1 MNKMQ
6 AKVQIEKIKPF
17 EIEISLRSKKDT
29 RLNTVPLIIHTMSQ
43 LVGRL
48 FQRFF
53 WIVLKIGRN
62 I

>member
-17 EIEISLRSKKDT
+17 EIEINLRSKKDT

-43 LVGRL
+43 LLGRKIVSEI
-48 FQRFF
+48 FF
-53 WIVLKIGRN
+53 G
-62 I
+62 

>member
-29 RLNTVPLIIHTMSQ
+29 RLNTVPLIIHTMYQ
-43 LVGRL
+43 PEKMNGKTITFF
-48 FQRFF
+48 FQ
-53 WIVLKIGRN
+53 G
-62 I
+62 